1 MQALMP
7 STSTKFADDIKY
19 MTDITDK
26 IVADRKM
33 HPLAEGKKDL
43 LTNMLSGRDS
53 QTGQGLSGDES
64 SLGMYVS
71 FCL

>member
-53 QTGQGLSGDES
+53 QTGKGLSGDES